1 MTNFHE
7 ETVPKSALKKWTFEG
22 GQRCSIVKLENIALS
37 INFTHNEQEE
47 KIFWYLKY
55 INCNFHKNPTRAS
68 ISRQNQSGR
77 VCGTLCLDSRKP
89 MEGHFKGFNKV
100 FILEFKIKD
109 LIDPFCEAVGL

>member
-22 GQRCSIVKLENIALS
+22 GQRCSIEKLENIALS
-37 INFTHNEQEE
+37 INFTHNEQKE

-55 INCNFHKNPTRAS
+55 INCNFHKNPTRLS

-77 VCGTLCLDSRKP
+77 VCGTLCLDSRQP
-89 MEGHFKGFNKV
+89 MGGHFKGGAPKPTP
-100 FILEFKIKD
+100 LMD
-109 LIDPFCEAVGL
+109 LRNYFSDF